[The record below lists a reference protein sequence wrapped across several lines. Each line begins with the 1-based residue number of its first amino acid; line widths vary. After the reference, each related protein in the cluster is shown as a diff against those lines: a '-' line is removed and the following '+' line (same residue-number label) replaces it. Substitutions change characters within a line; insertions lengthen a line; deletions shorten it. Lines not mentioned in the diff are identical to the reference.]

1 MTMRTTF
8 PCHKQPKH
16 SVYCGYYMFEHM
28 RVQGRYTTD
37 LERVK
42 GYSLLE
48 IDAYMYIIFL
58 LQLTLA

>member
-1 MTMRTTF
+1 MGTT
-8 PCHKQPKH
+8 CA
-16 SVYCGYYMFEHM
+16 EHM